1 MLFGSMESDWFWFS
15 LKTTRSK
22 WDFIFFFLPDVI
34 FWESPLLPTALC
46 HHPGIFKFPGV
57 FNTNFFALTLQLCR
71 LSVSHGVSS
80 LHSPRNLFIGE
91 QYKRGKA
98 TTNEGGRLFPLACVL
113 IALFGLKYTQI

>member
-1 MLFGSMESDWFWFS
+1 MVLV
-15 LKTTRSK
+15 
-22 WDFIFFFLPDVI
+22 PDVI

-57 FNTNFFALTLQLCR
+57 FDTNFSALTLQLCR
-71 LSVSHGVSS
+71 LSVSHGVAN
-80 LHSPRNLFIGE
+80 LLSPRNQFLGE
-91 QYKRGKA
+91 HSKRGKA

>member
-22 WDFIFFFLPDVI
+22 WDLFYFFFFLPDVI

-57 FNTNFFALTLQLCR
+57 FNTNFFALTLQLRR

-80 LHSPRNLFIGE
+80 LHSPRNLFVGE
-91 QYKRGKA
+91 QYK
-98 TTNEGGRLFPLACVL
+98 
-113 IALFGLKYTQI
+113 